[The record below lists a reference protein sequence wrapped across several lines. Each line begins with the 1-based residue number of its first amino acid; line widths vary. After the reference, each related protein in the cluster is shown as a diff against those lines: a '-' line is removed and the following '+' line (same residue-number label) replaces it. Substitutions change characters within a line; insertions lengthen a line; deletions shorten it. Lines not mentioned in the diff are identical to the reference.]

1 MRNKFKGTGVA
12 IVTPFKEDF
21 SIDYTAYEQLINYQ
35 IEGGVDYILVLGSTG
50 EAITISEEEQK
61 KLIAF
66 AVKTIAGRVPIML
79 GISGNDT
86 HAVVERI
93 KNTDFSGIDSLL
105 SASPAYNKPS
115 QQGIY
120 LHFKAIAE
128 ACPVPVFAY
137 NVPSR
142 TAKNIEVETVIKMAK
157 ELANIVGI
165 KEASGNP
172 EQIMQI
178 IKAKP
183 KDFLVLSGDDLF
195 AVPFIVLGCEGLI
208 SVIANAYPKET
219 SSMVKAA
226 MENDFDAAREI
237 HYSLEPMVKLIFAE
251 GNPSGIKAVL
261 HQKSLC
267 GKHPRLPLT
276 AVSEDLMQ
284 EIAEVMKTI

>member
-21 SIDYTAYEQLINYQ
+21 SIDYTAYEQLIHYQ

-61 KLIAF
+61 ELIAF

-86 HAVVERI
+86 SAVVKRI

-105 SASPAYNKPS
+105 SASPSYNKPS

-128 ACPVPVFAY
+128 ASPVPVFAY

-142 TAKNIEVETVIKMAK
+142 TAKNIEVETVIKMAN
-157 ELANIVGI
+157 ELPNIVGI

-178 IKAKP
+178 IKTKP
-183 KDFLVLSGDDLF
+183 QNFLVLSGDDLF
-195 AVPFIVLGCEGLI
+195 ALPFIALGCEGLI

-226 MENDFDAAREI
+226 MKNDFDAARVF

-276 AVSEDLMQ
+276 AISENLTQ